1 MADSN
6 STSKFPGPYVNSISE
21 KDSVV
26 IRVNQD
32 MSEIGTRGDA
42 VPKNVRSSGMM
53 IEHTGMGPGSKS

>member
-6 STSKFPGPYVNSISE
+6 STSKFPEPYVNSVSE
-21 KDSVV
+21 KDAYV

-42 VPKNVRSSGMM
+42 VPKDVRSERMG
-53 IEHTGMGPGSKS
+53 IVHTGSGQGSKS

>member
-26 IRVNQD
+26 IRVDQD

-42 VPKNVRSSGMM
+42 VPKNVRSAGMSL
-53 IEHTGMGPGSKS
+53 EHVGMGPGSKS